1 MGVVYNVCMFESL
14 FPLGVN
20 HYVIGGLLVGIGIAI
35 PFIVTGTVAGV
46 STFFTSTWSYICS
59 GSFFQTDWYQT
70 SRGWR
75 WFLIAG
81 LITGGAVYI
90 LWQGPLTPTNVEWW
104 RLLLGGVLV
113 GIGTR
118 MSGGCT
124 SGHGICG
131 IASLEKVS
139 VLATITFL
147 TVAIIIAHVTA
158 YVL

>member
-1 MGVVYNVCMFESL
+1 MCMEL
-14 FPLGVN
+14 FPLGIE
-20 HYVIGGLLVGIGIAI
+20 HYIIGGLLVGVGIAI

-46 STFFTSTWSYICS
+46 STFFTSVWSYVHP
-59 GSFFQTDWYQT
+59 GSFFQTDWYKE

-75 WFLIAG
+75 WFLIGG
-81 LITGGAVYI
+81 LVSGGIVYF
-90 LWQGPLTPTNVEWW
+90 LWQGAATPTSIEWW
-104 RLLLGGVLV
+104 RLLLGGMLV

-139 VLATITFL
+139 VVATAIFL
-147 TVAIIIAHVTA
+147 SVAIIVAHLVSIFF
-158 YVL
+158 V